1 MNEPCIVVD
10 YKYSLH
16 RPWGQS
22 KVVREAH
29 TKNSYLLFTTY
40 KRAIVHFISEV
51 IKWRV
56 WNMDLGHSNQEWIKW
71 TKYVFKEGGRFL
83 FTLLRPSFMDP
94 RPVPQRNNKQSKGH

>member
-1 MNEPCIVVD
+1 MVD

-22 KVVREAH
+22 KVVHEAH

-40 KRAIVHFISEV
+40 KRATVHFISEV

-56 WNMDLGHSNQEWIKW
+56 WNMDLGHSKHEWMKW
-71 TKYVFKEGGRFL
+71 TKYVLKEGRQVSFYLALPFL
-83 FTLLRPSFMDP
+83 HGTKARAT
-94 RPVPQRNNKQSKGH
+94 KK